1 MRTMLNTPD
10 PKESK
15 KNSISPLSRHGGI
28 EGIKVQELRRA
39 TPKSLK
45 EINNLLP
52 QLSKT
57 AKPIS
62 LKMLDTITRDKNT
75 CLVVA
80 REDLQII
87 GMGSLVVFLTPHSRR
102 ARIEDVVVDEKY
114 RGRGI
119 GEKISKELI
128 ALAKKKK
135 VKSIELSSR
144 PRRTVA
150 NELYKKLGFKKKETN
165 TYSLSFR

>member
-1 MRTMLNTPD
+1 
-10 PKESK
+10 
-15 KNSISPLSRHGGI
+15 
-28 EGIKVQELRRA
+28 
-39 TPKSLK
+39 
-45 EINNLLP
+45 
-52 QLSKT
+52 
-57 AKPIS
+57 
-62 LKMLDTITRDKNT
+62 MLDTITRDKNT

-87 GMGSLVVFLTPHSRR
+87 GMGSLVVFLTPYSRR